1 MHWIHLTNEGQLQD
15 IVVRSQ
21 ERSQVI
27 FKYSSRCSLSDIIY
41 KRLQTKCCPQSADFY
56 FLDLITYRT
65 ISQQIAEKF
74 QVQHQS
80 PQVLVIRDGEC
91 IFDESH
97 MSIDPEELLEQAM
110 HLS

>member
-1 MHWIHLTNEGQLQD
+1 MHWIHLTDEGQLQE
-15 IVVRSQ
+15 IVIRSQ

-41 KRLQTKCCPQSADFY
+41 ERLQAKCCPQSADFY
-56 FLDLITYRT
+56 FLDLIAFKG
-65 ISQQIAEKF
+65 ISRQVAEKF
-74 QVQHQS
+74 NIKHRS

-97 MSIDPEELLEQAM
+97 TSIDPEELMVQAVAVN
-110 HLS
+110 